1 MSKNL
6 LHVPASLAAGAFPFG
21 VRFMKFPFGII
32 LPLLLGFL
40 PCATAKAEPAQTRQR
55 ILFNSQWRFK
65 KGDPAEAGDRLNYLK
80 NPAVR
85 DAFLASA
92 SEQGISMEQA
102 RLGEEIG
109 FSRQSFEDRAWRKL
123 DLPHDWAIEG
133 PFDQKLPGQNGK
145 LPCFGVGWYRKSFV
159 LPASD
164 SGRCIGVEIDGA
176 MAYAMVWFNGHFVG
190 GWPYGY
196 NSFQL
201 DLSKWAKPGQENV
214 LAVRVE
220 NPEDCSRWYPGSGIY
235 RNVWLT
241 KTEPV
246 HLAHWGTRVTT
257 AEVSQSSAT
266 LSLKATVENHSAME
280 AKVNVRTDIFPE
292 GNRKGE
298 PLLTFPT
305 ADLAIAPGER
315 KSVGN
320 SARIDRPKLWST
332 ESPELYCA
340 VTTIEQAGKI
350 LDRYETPFG
359 IRSIQFTADNGFL
372 LNGKRLQLQG
382 VANHKDL
389 GALGAAWNTR
399 AAQRQLEI
407 LKEMGCNALRPAAH
421 MPAPELM
428 DLCDRMG
435 IVVMAETFDCWKIS
449 KNGNDYS
456 RLWDDWHEK
465 DFRALI
471 SRDANHPCIIMW
483 DIGNE
488 VRELTDSIKGPQMA
502 KELTAIANDAD
513 PTRPTTLASNRGHA
527 LSNGMQKN
535 VGVMGRN
542 YGIGDYLRFR
552 KGNPTVPLVASETV
566 SGVSSR
572 GEYFFQTEAMADEVA
587 QKAAKKALA
596 EGKTAPPKPPFS
608 PVSEE
613 VEQGRSDFQ
622 VSSYDFYGAPW
633 AVTPDTQ
640 FRVLKE
646 NSFVAGEFVW
656 SGFDY
661 LGEPYPYN
669 KDSTVLLNFQDA
681 VGQAE
686 MQKQLQELGKIPIPS
701 RSSYFGIIDLAGF
714 KKDRFYLYQAH
725 WRPDFPMAHLLPH
738 WNWPDRIGKI
748 TPVHLYT
755 SGDEAELILNG
766 KSLGRKKKGPLD
778 YRLRWDEVV
787 YEPGELKGIAYK
799 NGREWARDVMKT
811 SGSAARLILSPDR
824 RQIANDGLDLSFVTI
839 RILDNEGN
847 LVPRSKNLIRFEV
860 SGPGEIVAVDNG
872 DATSHAPFQA
882 SQVKAFNGL
891 ALVILRARQGEA
903 GEIHLTAS
911 SEGLGQSETRC
922 SAGPQS
928 Q

>member
-1 MSKNL
+1 MKIHSTILFPILCVSL
-6 LHVPASLAAGAFPFG
+6 LFATTRAEAGNP
-21 VRFMKFPFGII
+21 R
-32 LPLLLGFL
+32 
-40 PCATAKAEPAQTRQR
+40 ER
-55 ILFNSQWRFK
+55 ILFNSQWRFQ
-65 KGDPAEAGDRLNYLK
+65 KGDPAEAGDKLNYFK

-85 DAFLASA
+85 DAFLASTSKA
-92 SEQGISMEQA
+92 GVSAEQA
-102 RLGEEIG
+102 RLGQEIG
-109 FSRQSFEDRAWRKL
+109 FSQRSFDDRAWRKL

-133 PFDQKLPGQNGK
+133 PFDQNLPGQNGK
-145 LPCFGVGWYRKSFV
+145 LPCYGVGWYRKSFV
-159 LPASD
+159 LPDSD
-164 SGRCIGVEIDGA
+164 SGRRIGVEIDGA

-214 LAVRVE
+214 LAIRVE

-257 AEVSQSSAT
+257 PEVSQAAAT
-266 LSLKATVENHSAME
+266 VALKATVENNT
-280 AKVNVRTDIFPE
+280 AKQAIIKVRTDIFPE
-292 GNRKGE
+292 DDTKGKA
-298 PLLTFPT
+298 LLTLPS
-305 ADLAIAPGER
+305 ADLEIAPGER
-315 KSVGN
+315 KSVES
-320 SARIDRPKLWST
+320 SARMEAPKLWST
-332 ESPELYCA
+332 DSPQLYCA
-340 VTTIEQAGKI
+340 VTTLEKNGKI
-350 LDRYETPFG
+350 IDRYETPFG

-372 LNGKRLQLQG
+372 LNGKRLQIQG

-399 AAQRQLEI
+399 AARRQLEI

-435 IVVMAETFDCWKIS
+435 IVVMGETFDCWKIS

-456 RLWDDWHEK
+456 RLWNDWHEK
-465 DFRALI
+465 DLRALI
-471 SRDANHPCIIMW
+471 SRDKNHPCIIMW

-488 VRELTDSIKGPQMA
+488 VRELTDPINGPQMT
-502 KELTAIANDAD
+502 KDLTAIANEVD

-527 LSNGMQKN
+527 LFNGMQKN

-542 YGIGDYLRFR
+542 YGTGDYARFR
-552 KGNPTVPLVASETV
+552 KGNPTVPLIGSETV
-566 SGVSSR
+566 SAVSSR
-572 GEYFFQTEAMADEVA
+572 GEYFFQTEAMADEVY

-596 EGKTAPPKPPFS
+596 EGKPAPSKPPFS

-622 VSSYDFYGAPW
+622 VSSYDFYGAFW
-633 AVTPDTQ
+633 ALTPDAQ
-640 FRVLKE
+640 FRALKE
-646 NSFVAGEFVW
+646 NPSVAGEFVW

-661 LGEPYPYN
+661 LGEPYPYS

-681 VGQAE
+681 SGQAE
-686 MQKQLQELGKIPIPS
+686 MQKQLQELGKIQMPS

-714 KKDRFYLYQAH
+714 KKDRYYLYQSH
-725 WRPDFPMAHLLPH
+725 WRPDLPMAHLLPH

-755 SGDEAELILNG
+755 SGDEAELFLNG
-766 KSLGRKKKGPLD
+766 KSLGRKKKGPND
-778 YRLRWDEVV
+778 YRLRWDDVV
-787 YEPGELKGIAYK
+787 YEPGELKAVAYK

-811 SGSAARLILSPDR
+811 SGPATRLTLLPDR
-824 RQIANDGLDLSFVTI
+824 DRIANDGLDLSFITV
-839 RILDNEGN
+839 RVLDNEGT
-847 LVPRSKNLIRFEV
+847 LVPRSKNLIRFQLT
-860 SGPGEIVAVDNG
+860 GPGEIVAVDNG

-882 SQVKAFNGL
+882 SQVKAYNGL
-891 ALVILRARQGEA
+891 ALVIIRARKGET
-903 GEIHLTAS
+903 GEIQVTAN
-911 SEGLGQSETRC
+911 SEGLEESKAMI
-922 SAGPQS
+922 SSSP
-928 Q
+928 